1 MYTVLILEDEKDIAS
16 AIAEQICASPYAESM
31 SIEYVAS
38 PFELAEFVTSAGKPD
53 ILFADIKMGS
63 GEVDGIQAVKALF
76 PAGSHTQVIYI
87 TGYVEYC
94 VPVYETDH
102 IYLLLKPIRQL
113 DINRALKRA
122 LEGLRTREEQ
132 ILVIRHKNQTVLVPY
147 SDILF
152 IESNLRKVNIHTA
165 EMCSEMYSSLAQIE
179 DLLPPSFVRCHKSYL
194 VNMDAINKVSF
205 SDITL
210 SSGETVPIGQR
221 FSKSFKK
228 SLASY
233 FGVGKAGLK

>member
-1 MYTVLILEDEKDIAS
+1 MYTALILEDEKDVAS
-16 AIAEQICASPYAESM
+16 AIAERICASPYAENI
-31 SIEYVAS
+31 SIDYVSS
-38 PFELAEFVTSAGKPD
+38 PFELAELVATAGKPD
-53 ILFADIKMGS
+53 ILLADIKMGS

-76 PAGSHTQVIYI
+76 PTGSHTQVIYI

-94 VPVYETDH
+94 VPVYETEH
-102 IYLLLKPIRQL
+102 VYLLLKPIGQL

-122 LEGLRTREEQ
+122 LEGLRIREEQ
-132 ILVIRHKNQTVLVPY
+132 TLAVKYKNQTVLVPY
-147 SDILF
+147 SEILF

-165 EMCSEMYSSLAQIE
+165 EMCSEMYSSLTQIE
-179 DLLPPSFVRCHKSYL
+179 EALPPSFVRCHRSYL
-194 VNMDAINKVSF
+194 VNMDAINKVS
-205 SDITL
+205 SCDIIL